1 MWSSIQ
7 NKAKHSLSHRLSR
20 GLPRSQL
27 KHQET
32 TNINTNIVCVE
43 GETQVFLSRSM
54 CSITSAG
61 PAANAGTELGVD
73 PCRKAC
79 ATGGKNRH
87 LLTCHEQINIG
98 SCDKLKHI
106 QACQP
111 CQPFQGSPERACR
124 CHRRRLPGQT
134 PNLESGACLALD
146 MGHARFRNSAG

>member
-7 NKAKHSLSHRLSR
+7 NKAKHSLNHRLSR

-32 TNINTNIVCVE
+32 TNINTNTVCVE

-79 ATGGKNRH
+79 ATGGKERH
-87 LLTCHEQINIG
+87 LSTCHEQINIG
-98 SCDKLKHI
+98 SCDKMKHI

-111 CQPFQGSPERACR
+111 CQPFQGSPEPLMLL
-124 CHRRRLPGQT
+124 RRTAQTIPGDQ
-134 PNLESGACLALD
+134 PPMADGRGIPLNAEYSK
-146 MGHARFRNSAG
+146 